1 MDKHTGIQAMHP
13 LPDKDLAL
21 QLLSND
27 EIIFKTNY
35 MNIQDKWTDAMG
47 TINLNSDNDK
57 EYTELNNSK
66 SDPSDVTNLEKY
78 ETQLHM
84 FSSHPCIVGYVQE

>member
-1 MDKHTGIQAMHP
+1 
-13 LPDKDLAL
+13 
-21 QLLSND
+21 
-27 EIIFKTNY
+27 
-35 MNIQDKWTDAMG
+35 MG